1 MYVLATFVA
10 FVLGLSVLVILAAT
24 IALIPLKRSSH

>member
-10 FVLGLSVLVILAAT
+10 FVLGLSVLAILAAT
-24 IALIPLKRSSH
+24 IALIPFKRSSH

>member
-10 FVLGLSVLVILAAT
+10 FALGLSALAVLAAT
-24 IALIPLKRSSH
+24 IAVIPFKRSSH